1 MRWLTITMVC
11 ASCAACMTPQASNQN
26 RSEGYVSEKVYRVKA
41 SPRVAH
47 GKIRKGGGRHVVGK
61 PYVVKGKRYYPKDD
75 PNYDR
80 KGVASWYGKAFRGRL
95 TANGEIFDPDH
106 LSAAH
111 PTLPLPS
118 YVRVTNLE
126 NGSSIIVRVNDRG
139 PFHRGRIIDVS
150 SKAAD
155 MLDLKPRGTGTVQ
168 VQYVGRAGL
177 GGHDMPFLMASYTKK
192 SDRFPAVNP
201 DRQFATGLMVASA
214 RDHLRSDEQSLW
226 STQTIFAGR
235 TPSASYQTGTSAA
248 VALQTFEQLVML
260 SEIGGRTFERPSK
273 YALADGL
280 GGDADV
286 KYCLNADTDDG
297 VRDMCEV
304 QVLPLPGVDRSKRL
318 TGVISIRRR
327 RSCQRGHGWRGT
339 QRFSRG
345 VRKAPAAA
353 ACSPAALTEEVF
365 STVRFWRRS
374 CSACRS
380 KMHHLI
386 ACVLPQTVGRWLDD
400 ADLLDQPALNGP
412 ALGR

>member
-1 MRWLTITMVC
+1 MAIDVRTAVKGLRWLAITMVC
-11 ASCAACMTPQASNQN
+11 ASCAACTTPQAPNQN
-26 RSEGYVSEKVYRVKA
+26 RGKGYVSEKVYGVKA
-41 SPRVAH
+41 SPHIAH
-47 GKIRKGGGRHVVGK
+47 GKIRKGSGRYVVGK
-61 PYVVKGKRYYPKDD
+61 PYVVKGKRYYPKED

-126 NGSSIIVRVNDRG
+126 NRSSVIVRVNDRG

-155 MLDLKPRGTGTVQ
+155 MLDLKARGTGTVQ

-177 GGHDMPFLMASYTKK
+177 GGHDMPYLMASYTNK

-201 DRQFATGLMVASA
+201 EPQFATGLMVASA

-226 STQTIFAGR
+226 STQTIFAGS
-235 TPSASYQTGTSAA
+235 TPSALNQTATSAA
-248 VALQTFEQLVML
+248 AAVQSFEQFVML
-260 SEIGGRTFERPSK
+260 PEIGQLTLERQSK
-273 YALADGL
+273 YALTDDPGGNAAANHCLDEGFDDGL
-280 GGDADV
+280 
-286 KYCLNADTDDG
+286 
-297 VRDMCEV
+297 RDMCEV

-327 RSCQRGHGWRGT
+327 RTCRRGHGWRGT
-339 QRFSRG
+339 QTFSRG

-365 STVRFWRRS
+365 PLSGFGAGLARPAAAKCTV
-374 CSACRS
+374 
-380 KMHHLI
+380 
-386 ACVLPQTVGRWLDD
+386 
-400 ADLLDQPALNGP
+400 
-412 ALGR
+412 